1 MSEYYQHYMSSLTGA
16 GDSPNPNPQDAPYQP
31 GSQPANIGDTS
42 PPPIANS
49 YQNLGYFTGFP
60 DPIMFQAPKAQ
71 SNRNRKKAAPG
82 MDHVKHRRTR
92 SGCYTCRSR
101 RVKCDETHP
110 ICERCRK
117 GKRECVY
124 PEPSAAKGSSGSGA
138 SKETTSLSQ
147 GESPTSSQEE
157 ADEEAEKDVKL
168 EPILDEEEPNE
179 SYLQSSR
186 PLTELRRTST
196 ASTSN
201 AQANITRQSS
211 ETPSLEGARS
221 SSSAVSTGTN
231 TSIAT
236 PFQMSDSTHQLSLS
250 HPEWSHLPPDIRSHL
265 SYYCKNITHFNYGMV
280 NDTDDFFS
288 SMLPSLAVQN
298 GNDALLNAVV
308 GFSAYHRTIRDT
320 NGRIQDFLRYY
331 NKSVTLLLSYLK
343 RRENQNVATLLTI
356 LQLATIE
363 EYLGDWV
370 NLMGHQKAALDILT
384 RLFTPQTIMSSNTRQ
399 LLTWYVRFDVFVGMM
414 GGFETRLPREWF
426 SYAVQYGRERI
437 EKDPQNLLWKTEF
450 HATSLRL
457 ISVDMS
463 LLYARGGRGE
473 VSGEAFAAEHNRLT
487 TRLHEWRAMIDPA
500 ITNPDYLE
508 TEFKHKIPLDAD
520 NIVDPYKPGYLYK
533 FPLFRTTIL
542 LAEWH
547 SIFVMHK
554 SQEALALQQEPSEEL
569 RSMAYTICEMFEA
582 VQLWPL
588 APNGA
593 LIPIQACLAI
603 AALFMPRDTRH
614 TMWFRRKY
622 AMLEGLGYV
631 FSLTIRARM
640 AEIFRDPSCIEWW
653 LPNGEGL
660 RPVLRNI
667 RAFADERNANPVSE
681 QTESLREISAIF
693 AKMRLDQDPPSPN
706 SGTSLSRGK
715 GKDASS

>member
-1 MSEYYQHYMSSLTGA
+1 MSDYYQHYLSSVAGA
-16 GDSPNPNPQDAPYQP
+16 GDSPNPIPQDVPYQP
-31 GSQPANIGDTS
+31 GSHPANLGNPS
-42 PPPIANS
+42 PPMTNT

-71 SNRNRKKAAPG
+71 SNRNRKKSAPG

-124 PEPSAAKGSSGSGA
+124 PEPSSAKGPSGSGT
-138 SKETTSLSQ
+138 SKEPTSLSQ
-147 GESPTSSQEE
+147 GASPTSSQEE
-157 ADEEAEKDVKL
+157 AEEEAEKDTKL
-168 EPILDEEEPNE
+168 EPIIDDEEYDETL
-179 SYLQSSR
+179 LQSIR
-186 PLTELRRTST
+186 PLAELRRTST
-196 ASTSN
+196 TSTSY
-201 AQANITRQSS
+201 AQTNMTRHSS
-211 ETPSLEGARS
+211 ETPSLEGNKS
-221 SSSAVSTGTN
+221 SSPAVSTGTT

-236 PFQMSDSTHQLSLS
+236 PFQMSDSTYQLSSS

-265 SYYCKNITHFNYGMV
+265 SYYCEHITHYNYGMV

-288 SMLPSLAVQN
+288 SILPSLAVQN

-308 GFSAYHRTIRDT
+308 GFSAYHRTVGDP

-331 NKSVTLLLSYLK
+331 NRSVTLLLSCLK
-343 RRENQNVATLLTI
+343 RREKQSVATLLTI

-384 RLFTPQTIMSSNTRQ
+384 HLFTPQTIMNSSMRM

-426 SYAVQYGRERI
+426 WTAVQYNGEQV
-437 EKDPQNLLWKTEF
+437 EKDPLNLAWKTEA
-450 HATSLRL
+450 HASRLRL

-473 VSGEAFAAEHNRLT
+473 IVGDAFTEEHNRLT
-487 TRLHEWRAMIDPA
+487 TQLHEWRARLDPA
-500 ITNPDYLE
+500 LTNPNFLE
-508 TEFKHKIPLDAD
+508 TEFKHQLPLDAD

-533 FPLFRTTIL
+533 FPLFQTTVL

-547 SIFVMHK
+547 SIMIMHK
-554 SQEALALQQEPSEEL
+554 SQEALALQQEPSDEL
-569 RSMAYTICEMFEA
+569 RGMAYTICEIFEA
-582 VQLWPL
+582 VQLWPS

-593 LIPIQACLAI
+593 LIPIQPCLAI
-603 AALFMPRDTRH
+603 AALFIPRDSRH
-614 TMWFRRKY
+614 HMWMRRKY

-631 FSLTIRARM
+631 FPLTIRARM

-693 AKMRLDQDPPSPN
+693 AKMRLDQDSV
-706 SGTSLSRGK
+706 SSSGGTSLSRSK
-715 GKDASS
+715 GKDAST